1 MEERCSAASLDLPDP
16 LEALVE
22 RIPVI
27 HVEEVVVFL
36 VKDVCVSFLMEK
48 VFVHLDLTEKFFYVG
63 S

>member
-36 VKDVCVSFLMEK
+36 VKDVCVAVSA
-48 VFVHLDLTEKFFYVG
+48 G
-63 S
+63 SQARSRDEGMQDDG